1 MITPNEKPNYFELG
15 GLMALEMCTLI
26 KLWTSLGFN
35 RPKYSRML
43 MFKLNKNRVGLM
55 LWSERLFDIRFTL
68 VQNWYLDFLCVHGS
82 WSAQLLT
89 ADWTVKNQQL
99 DLQLI
104 IFGNLTTSFLLV
116 TNSAVCTLYWNL
128 PFNLLV
134 LRFLPS

>member
-1 MITPNEKPNYFELG
+1 MIIPNGKTNYFELG
-15 GLMALEMCTLI
+15 SLMALEMWTLI

-68 VQNWYLDFLCVHGS
+68 VQNGYLDFLCVYCS

-116 TNSAVCTLYWNL
+116 TISAVCILYWNL
-128 PFNLLV
+128 PSNLLFV
-134 LRFLPS
+134 RFLPS